1 MAQFVSSSVRDD
13 GVALLR
19 IERPP
24 MNALSLALL
33 GELTDAG
40 RALATDPDV
49 KAVVVAGGERAFA
62 AGFEIGEFGDAER
75 ARLIT
80 DTFRVAFDAL
90 VAIPRPVIAAVSG
103 FALGGGLE
111 LAMACDLRIAADN
124 AQVGQPEIQLGLI
137 PGAGGTQR
145 LPRLVGSARAKE
157 LVWSGR
163 RVRADE
169 AERIGLVD
177 RVVPADELLDRAL
190 EWAASFATGAVV
202 AMGLAK
208 RAIDRGLDL
217 PLDEALDVEG
227 DAFVEVFSTEDAGIG
242 VRSFLEQGPGKA
254 RFVGR

>member
-1 MAQFVSSSVRDD
+1 MAALVSSNVRDD
-13 GVALLR
+13 GVAVVR
-19 IERPP
+19 IDRPP

-33 GELTDAG
+33 GELADVG
-40 RALATDPDV
+40 RELATDARV

-62 AGFEIGEFGDAER
+62 AGFEISEFDDAAR
-75 ARLIT
+75 ARDIGR
-80 DTFRVAFDAL
+80 TFRAATDSF
-90 VAIPRPVIAAVSG
+90 VAIPRPVIAAVNG

-124 AQVGQPEIQLGLI
+124 AQVGQPEILLGLI

-145 LPRLVGSARAKE
+145 LPRLVGPSRAKE

-177 RVVPADELLDRAL
+177 RVVPAGELLDRAL
-190 EWAASFATGAVV
+190 EWAVTFANGAVV

-217 PLDEALDVEG
+217 PLDEALDVEI

-242 VRSFLEQGPGKA
+242 VRSFLENGPGKA
-254 RFVGR
+254 TFVGR

>member
-1 MAQFVSSSVRDD
+1 MAEFVSSSVRDD

>member
-1 MAQFVSSSVRDD
+1 MAEFVFSSVRDD

>member
-1 MAQFVSSSVRDD
+1 MADFVSSNVRDD
-13 GVALLR
+13 GVAILR
-19 IERPP
+19 ITRPP

-33 GELTDAG
+33 AELADAG
-40 RALATDPDV
+40 RALATDARV

-62 AGFEIGEFGDAER
+62 AGFEISEFDDAAR
-75 ARLIT
+75 ARDIGRMFRAAT
-80 DTFRVAFDAL
+80 DSL
-90 VAIPRPVIAAVSG
+90 VAIPRPVIAAVNG

-124 AQVGQPEIQLGLI
+124 AQVGQPEILLGLI

-145 LPRLVGSARAKE
+145 LPRLVGPSRAKE

-169 AERIGLVD
+169 AERVGLVD

-190 EWAASFATGAVV
+190 EWAATFANCAVV

-217 PLDEALDVEG
+217 PLDEALDVEI

-242 VRSFLEQGPGKA
+242 VRSFLEHGPGKA
-254 RFVGR
+254 TFVGR